1 MAGVRSKVSGRWVA
15 GRAGVGLALVSLVWS
30 FDVRAE
36 AAPDRYRKNAYYGA
50 HGGAIAAM
58 FGGSI
63 ALTLIPGG
71 GRGPDPCW
79 FPGDHSL
86 RGRESTGAARA
97 SDSLIAVTIATPV
110 AGALGKGV
118 SPRFL
123 NTGVVYAETLSAN
136 LLLNSLAKVLFRRPR
151 PYTYRYLDDSRADDD
166 WYVSFYSGHSSTAFS
181 SAVAGSYLF
190 AESAPNRASRVAM
203 WGAELTLASA
213 TAMLRVRAGKHYY
226 SDVVVGMLMGIGLG
240 IGVPV
245 LNGARYRPEAGEL
258 IAAGG
263 GVVLGTTTAAL
274 LPFEQDG
281 PVASDPDPEVS
292 VLPSTFENGAVGLLA
307 SGTF

>member
-1 MAGVRSKVSGRWVA
+1 MRNDLSGRHAVR
-15 GRAGVGLALVSLVWS
+15 RAGILVFVVAVAWEG
-30 FDVRAE
+30 RGHAQE
-36 AAPDRYRKNAYYGA
+36 AAPDRYRSNAYYGV

-58 FGGSI
+58 AAGSI
-63 ALTLIPGG
+63 AFTLMPRS

-79 FPGDHSL
+79 FPGDMSL
-86 RGRESTGAARA
+86 RGRESTGAARL

-110 AGALGKGV
+110 AAALGKGI

-123 NTGVVYAETLSAN
+123 NAGVVYGETLSAN
-136 LLLNSLAKVLFRRPR
+136 LLLNSLSKVLFRRPR
-151 PYTYRYLDDSRADDD
+151 PYTYRYLDDSRADED

-181 SAVAGSYLF
+181 TAIAGSYLF
-190 AESAPNRASRVAM
+190 AESAPNDASRAAM

-226 SDVVVGMLMGIGLG
+226 SDVLVGTLMGIGVG

-245 LNGARYRPEAGEL
+245 LNGARYRPKAVEL

-263 GVVLGTTTAAL
+263 GVVVGTTTALL
-274 LPFEQDG
+274 LPFHQDG
-281 PVASDPDPEVS
+281 HEPKPTRADVS
-292 VLPSTFENGAVGLLA
+292 VLPATFENGAVGLSA
-307 SGTF
+307 SGSF

>member
-1 MAGVRSKVSGRWVA
+1 MALLACLSAPAVA
-15 GRAGVGLALVSLVWS
+15 
-30 FDVRAE
+30 RAE
-36 AAPDRYRKNAYYGA
+36 AAPERHRSNGYYGL

-58 FGGSI
+58 SAGSI
-63 ALTLIPGG
+63 LLTLMPGS

-79 FPGDHSL
+79 FPGDYSL
-86 RGRESTGAARA
+86 RGRQSTGAARV
-97 SDSLIAVTIATPV
+97 SDSLIAVAIAVP
-110 AGALGKGV
+110 AAAALGQGV

-123 NTGVVYAETLSAN
+123 NAGVVYTETLSAN
-136 LLLNSLAKVLFRRPR
+136 LLLNALSKVVFKRPR
-151 PYTYRYLDDSRADDD
+151 PYTYRYVDDSQADED

-190 AESAPNRASRVAM
+190 AESAPNQASRVAM

-226 SDVVVGMLMGIGLG
+226 SDVIVGMVMGVGLG

-245 LNGARYRPEAGEL
+245 AHGARYRPKPLEL
-258 IAAGG
+258 VAAGG
-263 GVVLGTTTAAL
+263 GVVLGTATAAL
-274 LPFEQDG
+274 LPFSQDDL
-281 PVASDPDPEVS
+281 PAAPEEPEFTVT
-292 VLPSTFENGAVGLLA
+292 PSTFENGAVGLSA

>member
-1 MAGVRSKVSGRWVA
+1 VRNKTL
-15 GRAGVGLALVSLVWS
+15 GRAGGGLLLLCLFSWSL
-30 FDVRAE
+30 DARAE
-36 AAPDRYRKNAYYGA
+36 AAPDRYRSNAYYGA

-63 ALTLIPGG
+63 ALTLMPAG

-86 RGRESTGAARA
+86 RGRESTGAARL
-97 SDSLIAVTIATPV
+97 SDSAIAVTIATPV

-123 NTGVVYAETLSAN
+123 NATMVYAETLSAN
-136 LLLNSLAKVLFRRPR
+136 LLLNSLSKVLFRRPR
-151 PYTYRYLDDSRADDD
+151 PYTYRYLDASQADDD

-190 AESAPNRASRVAM
+190 AESAQNRASRVVM

-240 IGVPV
+240 VGVPV
-245 LNGARYRPEAGEL
+245 LNGARYRPEALEL

-274 LPFEQDG
+274 LPFQQDEL
-281 PVASDPDPEVS
+281 PAKNPEPEVS
-292 VLPSTFENGAVGLLA
+292 VLPNTFENGAVGLTA

>member
-1 MAGVRSKVSGRWVA
+1 MSRKGSGRHAARLAGAGLLAVA
-15 GRAGVGLALVSLVWS
+15 LGWPASARAQ
-30 FDVRAE
+30 
-36 AAPDRYRKNAYYGA
+36 AAPDRYRTSGYYVA
-50 HGGAIAAM
+50 HGVATTLL

-63 ALTLIPGG
+63 AFTLMPRS

-79 FPGDHSL
+79 FPGDMSL
-86 RGRESTGAARA
+86 RGRQSTGAARL
-97 SDSLIAVTIATPV
+97 SDSLIAVTIATPM

-118 SPRFL
+118 SPELL

-136 LLLNSLAKVLFRRPR
+136 LLLNSLSKVVFRRPR
-151 PYTYRYLDDSRADDD
+151 PYTYRYLDDSEADDD

-190 AESAPNRASRVAM
+190 AESAPDRASRAAM
-203 WGAELTLASA
+203 WGVELTLASA

-226 SDVVVGMLMGIGLG
+226 SDVFVGMLMGVGLG

-245 LNGARYRPEAGEL
+245 LNGARYVPKVEEL
-258 IAAGG
+258 VAAGG
-263 GVVLGTTTAAL
+263 GVVLGTTAAAL
-274 LPFEQDG
+274 LPFDQDEL
-281 PVASDPDPEVS
+281 VTKKTEVEVS
-292 VLPSTFENGAVGLLA
+292 VMPSAFENGAVGFAA

>member
-1 MAGVRSKVSGRWVA
+1 VRTNGSGRAAARFVVVLGA
-15 GRAGVGLALVSLVWS
+15 LACSGTARAQ
-30 FDVRAE
+30 
-36 AAPDRYRKNAYYGA
+36 AAPDRYRPDAYYGG
-50 HGGAIAAM
+50 HGALIAALS
-58 FGGSI
+58 GGSI
-63 ALTLIPGG
+63 ALTLVPRS

-79 FPGDHSL
+79 FPGDISL
-86 RGRESTGAARA
+86 RGRQSTGAART

-110 AGALGKGV
+110 AAALGKGI

-123 NTGVVYAETLSAN
+123 NTGIVYGETLSAN
-136 LLLNSLAKVLFRRPR
+136 LLLNSLSKFLFRRPR
-151 PYTYRYLDDSRADDD
+151 PYTYRYMDDSAADDD

-181 SAVAGSYLF
+181 TAVSGSYLF

-226 SDVVVGMLMGIGLG
+226 SDVVVGMLMGVGLG

-245 LNGARYRPEAGEL
+245 LHGARYRPEAMEL

-274 LPFEQDG
+274 LPFSQDG
-281 PVASDPDPEVS
+281 QVVRESASDFS
-292 VLPSTFENGAVGLLA
+292 VTPASLGNGGMGLSA

>member
-1 MAGVRSKVSGRWVA
+1 VRSIASGHGSARHAGVTLVVLSLSWA
-15 GRAGVGLALVSLVWS
+15 FDARA
-30 FDVRAE
+30 D

-58 FGGSI
+58 FGGSL
-63 ALTLIPGG
+63 ALTLMPSG

-79 FPGDHSL
+79 FPGDHSV
-86 RGRESTGAARA
+86 RGRESTGAARV
-97 SDSLIAVTIATPV
+97 SDSLIAVTIAAPV
-110 AGALGKGV
+110 AGELGKGV

-123 NTGVVYAETLSAN
+123 NATMVYAETLSAN
-136 LLLNSLAKVLFRRPR
+136 LLLNSLSKVLFRRPR
-151 PYTYRYLDDSRADDD
+151 PYTYRYLDDSQADED

-226 SDVVVGMLMGIGLG
+226 SDVIVGMLIGVGLG
-240 IGVPV
+240 VGVPV
-245 LNGARYRPEAGEL
+245 LNGARYRPEAAEL

-263 GVVLGTTTAAL
+263 GVVLGTTTAVL
-274 LPFEQDG
+274 LPFQQDEL
-281 PVASDPDPEVS
+281 PAKNPEPEVS
-292 VLPSTFENGAVGLLA
+292 VLPSTFENGAVGVTA
-307 SGTF
+307 SGSF